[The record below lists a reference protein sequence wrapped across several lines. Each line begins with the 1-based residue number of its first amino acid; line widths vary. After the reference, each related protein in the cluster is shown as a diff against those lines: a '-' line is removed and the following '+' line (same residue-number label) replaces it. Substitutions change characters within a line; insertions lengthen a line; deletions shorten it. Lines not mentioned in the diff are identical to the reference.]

1 MIEKS
6 CTLSMNGYP
15 TRIRK
20 RNQFSQSRWSF
31 TKVMPMEKTYTGY
44 KRGSKCCTN
53 SPTYPFLRHI
63 WCAILLNDIM
73 DLHMSYLGKFVPEG
87 PWCIMQQGV
96 KFTEVWHVMWL
107 FTSTLIWYHT
117 HINTRTQRHTAHFGA
132 SRMIHLYKSILTP
145 RACAHSSYLYYFEYV
160 VHCISKIYSP
170 ECLFFF

>member
-6 CTLSMNGYP
+6 CTLSMNGSP

-73 DLHMSYLGKFVPEG
+73 DLHMSSFGS
-87 PWCIMQQGV
+87 WCVFYATRRQVCWGLTHNV
-96 KFTEVWHVMWL
+96 VFCWY
-107 FTSTLIWYHT
+107 SNLISHTQTHT
-117 HINTRTQRHTAHFGA
+117 HTNTHTHTHTHTCKDTQYTHGA
-132 SRMIHLYKSILTP
+132 SRLTHP
-145 RACAHSSYLYYFEYV
+145 HKYIFIQPAICS
-160 VHCISKIYSP
+160 
-170 ECLFFF
+170 